1 MLHHAEQSKIMNEL
15 ASIFKTKTENV
26 IDRVKSLIDER
37 KLLQSEIINLRKA
50 VAMGSNDDS
59 QNILKIE
66 ILFNETYQQRVVET
80 IVEEIVQ
87 QTVYEQILF

>member
-1 MLHHAEQSKIMNEL
+1 MDENLHLLANPNRYYRKKINQTSIDDKIYSLLKNKFPGIEITQDDYSK
-15 ASIFKTKTENV
+15 
-26 IDRVKSLIDER
+26 
-37 KLLQSEIINLRKA
+37 
-50 VAMGSNDDS
+50 
-59 QNILKIE
+59 NILKIE

>member
-1 MLHHAEQSKIMNEL
+1 MDENLHLLANPNRYYRTILHKESLDEKIILLLKKKFPNIEITQNDYSK
-15 ASIFKTKTENV
+15 
-26 IDRVKSLIDER
+26 
-37 KLLQSEIINLRKA
+37 
-50 VAMGSNDDS
+50 
-59 QNILKIE
+59 NILKIE